1 MKTKSLVF
9 TAMMTA
15 VTVVCSLIVIPL
27 PFSPVPFT
35 LSLLAVFLS
44 GALLDKKHAVMV
56 QVIYILLGVVG
67 LPVFSGFRG
76 GLGAVVG
83 PTGGYLAAYP
93 LMAFVT
99 AWATE
104 KIGRQKW
111 YAFYPGMALGLG
123 LCYALGTAWLAVSA
137 NMSFGAA
144 LMAGVVPFA
153 VLDVIKIVIAASLAP
168 AVDRALGKLGVRQN
182 G

>member
-1 MKTKSLVF
+1 MKTKNLVI

-15 VTVVCSLIVIPL
+15 VTVVCSIIVIPL

-35 LSLLAVFLS
+35 LSLLAVYLS
-44 GALLDKKHAVMV
+44 GALLDKKYAAMV
-56 QVIYILLGVVG
+56 QILYILLGLVG

-76 GLGAVVG
+76 GPGAVVG
-83 PTGGYLAAYP
+83 PTGGYLVTYP

-99 AWATE
+99 AWIAE

-111 YAFYPGMALGLG
+111 YAFYPGMALGLA

-137 NMSFGAA
+137 HMGFGAA
-144 LMAGVVPFA
+144 LLVGVVPFA
-153 VLDVIKIVIAASLAP
+153 VLDVIKIVIASALAF
-168 AVDRALGKLGVRQN
+168 AVGRAMAKMGLRQK